1 MTNNEH
7 LHALRAQYNLSV
19 PQILELMDRPP
30 TARSTVT
37 CWLAPPTARSFRPMK
52 TADLSLLKLRLEAI
66 TR

>member
-1 MTNNEH
+1 MTNNEQ
-7 LHALRAQYNLSV
+7 LHALRTEHGLTV

-52 TADLSLLKLRLEAI
+52 AADLSLLKLRLEALK
-66 TR
+66 R